1 LVVEDPTLTVW
12 RLPCTVC
19 FAVKNNVIVQLPV
32 AWGEQVTG
40 ALTELAAR
48 LAVPTEVS
56 VIVPWGEGAAS
67 KPLVAEALPPS
78 PEIVTWQLRWCVSS
92 AEVTT

>member
-1 LVVEDPTLTVW
+1 
-12 RLPCTVC
+12 
-19 FAVKNNVIVQLPV
+19 
-32 AWGEQVTG
+32 
-40 ALTELAAR
+40 

>member
-1 LVVEDPTLTVW
+1 MVVEDLTLTVW
-12 RLPCTVC
+12 RLPSTVC

-40 ALTELAAR
+40 ALTELAPR

-56 VIVPWGEGAAS
+56 VIVPWGEGAA
-67 KPLVAEALPPS
+67 LP
-78 PEIVTWQLRWCVSS
+78 EGEQLAVRSDRSWPHARARPAKMRSRQR
-92 AEVTT
+92 